1 MRSMSPARTS
11 IFSSGS
17 FCTSTLWTSACAPR
31 LQVLGQILASLL
43 RFDFPIC
50 VDDLMNS
57 VRCVDFVCSVCH
69 YCTEDLGHD
78 VSAGAELR
86 LLETRRSKAVQG
98 EVPLPGQHDL

>member
-1 MRSMSPARTS
+1 
-11 IFSSGS
+11 
-17 FCTSTLWTSACAPR
+17 
-31 LQVLGQILASLL
+31 
-43 RFDFPIC
+43 
-50 VDDLMNS
+50 MNS